1 VTQPYEA
8 GLSLLC
14 RVDTRLCALPLTSV
28 LETMRRLPIAPLAG
42 APAFVLGLSV
52 IRGSPVPV
60 IDLARLLGDASSAEV
75 ERLVMVRAGMR
86 QVALAVAA
94 VLGIRA
100 LPASIAHE
108 LPPLMRETDAAPV
121 SLIGALDA
129 ELLHVLRRVQLLPDE
144 IWRAID
150 AEAAR

>member
-1 VTQPYEA
+1 VTQPYDA

-14 RVDTRLCALPLTSV
+14 RVDTRLCALPLATV
-28 LETMRRLPIAPLAG
+28 LETMRRLPIEPLAG

-52 IRGSPVPV
+52 IRGAPVPV
-60 IDLARLLGDASSAEV
+60 IDLARLLANASGADA
-75 ERLVMVRAGMR
+75 ERLVMVRTGVR

-94 VLGIRA
+94 VIGIRA
-100 LPASIAHE
+100 LPAATAHE

-121 SLIGALDA
+121 SAIGALDT
-129 ELLHVLRRVQLLPDE
+129 ELLHVLQSVQLLPDE
-144 IWRAID
+144 VWRAID